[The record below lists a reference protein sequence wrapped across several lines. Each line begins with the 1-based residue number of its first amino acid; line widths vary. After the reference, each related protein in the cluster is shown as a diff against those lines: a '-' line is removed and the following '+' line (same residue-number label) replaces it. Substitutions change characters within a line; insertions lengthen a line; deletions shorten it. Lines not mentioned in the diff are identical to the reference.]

1 MSLVTTTLHKCDECF
16 KNELHVSNTVF
27 FFLKKLSLQAFF
39 VIFLHKKKEIIK
51 NLFGTKF
58 SD

>member
-27 FFLKKLSLQAFF
+27 FLFKRFLSFF
-39 VIFLHKKKEIIK
+39 YIKKKEIIK
-51 NLFGTKF
+51 NLFETKF